1 MISNPS
7 RPKKAQGS
15 GASGNST
22 SNNAADRT
30 GIPRRAR
37 SGAFGTTS
45 AGCCLPLGECITLA
59 TLMPAAIHHFELLSA
74 AFVALVGLLTLA
86 CIPYDILISRNQNGR
101 VDWRSHVADRG
112 AEALSILSV
121 FAAAIFAFM

>member
-1 MISNPS
+1 
-7 RPKKAQGS
+7 
-15 GASGNST
+15 
-22 SNNAADRT
+22 
-30 GIPRRAR
+30 
-37 SGAFGTTS
+37 
-45 AGCCLPLGECITLA
+45 
-59 TLMPAAIHHFELLSA
+59 MPAAIHHFELLSA